1 MEENK
6 INEVPPS
13 KTGKHVIIDY
23 YRGSMGLLVT
33 EADDEE
39 IVVREKVEEIA
50 NFLGVSKSEIVERQI
65 MKNKYK
71 YMFELGSEIEIGMIG
86 PKSRDG
92 LPTCSLHMKGKGC
105 REFEAR
111 NPDKTWG
118 DFLEYTLLDLG
129 MKPSRLDTSI
139 DDYDGKEVTIPWL
152 LNKLNK
158 KQFTSCFK
166 HKYHKIHGCE
176 EEGFSIEMGSRT
188 SSCQLMIYDKL
199 KEQLKKKRE
208 VNQKYW
214 VRYEMRFFHEKA
226 VKVATDILES
236 FRVNGD
242 RSNNT
247 SQSDGIRGFLFFVSS
262 LLLGMLD
269 IKKDNN
275 YDIAHQCDVETDPL
289 WKEFLNTTEKWKVV
303 PEINRENRWKS
314 KMLSVKRTMPNYF
327 LVQFLKAKCN
337 PYMFT
342 TYLLEDFK
350 EYFSKLHSKQQ
361 LKIVNDYL
369 IDMGIEPIDDKKLS
383 EIESVLD
390 FELEDR
396 KMYF

>member
-1 MEENK
+1 MEENE

-13 KTGKHVIIDY
+13 KTGKHIIIDY
-23 YRGSMGLLVT
+23 YRGSMELLVP
-33 EADDEE
+33 ESSDEE
-39 IVVREKVEEIA
+39 IVVREKVYEIA
-50 NFLGVSKSEIVERQI
+50 EFLGISKSEVSERSI

-71 YMFELGSEIEIGMIG
+71 YMFDMGPEIELGMLG
-86 PKSRDG
+86 PKSRNG
-92 LPTCSLHMKGKGC
+92 IPTCSLHMKGKGC

-111 NPDKTWG
+111 NPKKTWR
-118 DFLEYTLLDLG
+118 DFFEYTLVDLG
-129 MKPSRLDTSI
+129 MKPSRLDVSI
-139 DDYDGKEVTIPWL
+139 DDYDGDGVTIPWL
-152 LNKLNK
+152 LKKLGK

-166 HKYHKIHGCE
+166 HKYHKIHGCD

-188 SSCQLMIYDKL
+188 SSCQLVIYDKL
-199 KEQLKKKRE
+199 KEQEKKKKE

-226 VKVATDILES
+226 DKVAHEILES
-236 FRVNGD
+236 FR
-242 RSNNT
+242 SNED
-247 SQSDGIRGFLFFVSS
+247 SKDSDGVRGFLLYVNS
-262 LLLGMLD
+262 LLLGVLD
-269 IKKDNN
+269 IKEDNN

-289 WKEFLNTTEKWKVV
+289 WKEFLYQADKWKVI
-303 PEINRENRWKS
+303 PQINRENRWES
-314 KMLSVKRTMPNYF
+314 KLLSVKRTMPNYF
-327 LVQFLKAKCN
+327 LVQFLKANCN

-369 IDMGIEPIDDKKLS
+369 IDMGMEPIDDKKLY
-383 EIESVLD
+383 EIESILE

-396 KMYF
+396 KLPF